1 MNTQLELLFK
11 HLRGPEFNLLREF
24 LKEGMTQRMERLALT
39 KDEIDI
45 YRLQG
50 EIKAI
55 RELLGLLTEEV
66 AKRQH

>member
-1 MNTQLELLFK
+1 MNTQLEHLFK
-11 HLRGPEFNLLREF
+11 RLRGPDYDLLREF
-24 LKEGMTQRMERLALT
+24 LKDGMTQRMERLALA

-50 EIKAI
+50 EIKTI

-66 AKRQH
+66 AKREH

>member
-11 HLRGPEFNLLREF
+11 RLRGPEFNLLREF

-66 AKRQH
+66 AKRQR